1 MLIRFQRI
9 INGLFKEGGKFI
21 AVLAFGVSHLP
32 QHAGGEDQDS
42 SAHVQD
48 SATLM
53 DCPAAGKGQLLSTVP
68 GPLSQFAGRLAYL
81 SLWDLHAFFSSSTY
95 CCLLSPPYFSV
106 TIQALTLGGLFSRV
120 FVKAF

>member
-1 MLIRFQRI
+1 MLIRVQKI
-9 INGLFKEGGKFI
+9 VNGLFKEWGKEDEFI

-81 SLWDLHAFFSSSTY
+81 SLWDLHAFVSSSM
-95 CCLLSPPYFSV
+95 LSFIPS
-106 TIQALTLGGLFSRV
+106 LFLCNHPS
-120 FVKAF
+120 FASGWFILQGFG